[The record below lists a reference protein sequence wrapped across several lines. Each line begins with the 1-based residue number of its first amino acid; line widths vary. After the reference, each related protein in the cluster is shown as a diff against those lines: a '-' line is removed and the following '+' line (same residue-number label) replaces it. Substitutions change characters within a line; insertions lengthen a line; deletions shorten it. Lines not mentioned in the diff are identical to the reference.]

1 MRDFNRS
8 HLAKMLVVAISL
20 GGCSTVDFSQP
31 EIPLS
36 PEYGQGA
43 NIHVA
48 SFGGSAWFDTPVEGP
63 ALSILRDQITYGM
76 VRCSRDGPPLRLD
89 IAADFTER
97 KGQGR
102 SPDHLLGLATWR
114 DPASGRI
121 VGRHHIDIDVFLD
134 HRYAHVS
141 VDSDPEDD
149 WGSSVPRGQ
158 LEAGEAF
165 VAQVC
170 EKAFGW
176 SGLAG

>member
-1 MRDFNRS
+1 MFRFS
-8 HLAKMLVVAISL
+8 LVCAVVGACALA
-20 GGCSTVDFSQP
+20 GCTTVDFSQP
-31 EIPLS
+31 EMPLS

-43 NIHVA
+43 DIRVS
-48 SFGGSAWFDTPVEGP
+48 SFGGSSWFDSPAEGP
-63 ALSILRDQITYGM
+63 SLSILRDQITYGM
-76 VRCSRDGPPLRLD
+76 VRCSRRGPPLNLE

-97 KGQGR
+97 KGQGQ

-114 DPASGRI
+114 DPSSGQV
-121 VGRHHIDIDVFLD
+121 VGRHHIDIDVFFD
-134 HRYAHVS
+134 DRYAHVN
-141 VDSDPEDD
+141 VDSDPEGD

-176 SGLAG
+176 SGMAG